1 MKERLFK
8 TLYDVDDYL
17 RRPITSILVRLQN
30 IIGLII
36 VSAMAHRN

>member
-1 MKERLFK
+1 MKERLFE